1 MTTLGP
7 LGPQLQSLACVLCA
21 VPGAG
26 GVINCADQ
34 RQPAHLLVC
43 PHVVIVQINA
53 HSKLAV
59 YFLLAIP
66 HHYVVNGKRNKYF
79 ERT

>member
-1 MTTLGP
+1 M
-7 LGPQLQSLACVLCA
+7 LCA

-59 YFLLAIP
+59 YFLKFNNCVCDTEVFALIL
-66 HHYVVNGKRNKYF
+66 NKSLYF
-79 ERT
+79 TFLLLV